1 MSKLS
6 SHDLSLIRLPVLSG
20 ILPIH
25 CGRRT
30 DLLMACQ
37 AWLDQKGNGAKR
49 AAGDDASKLTVFLL
63 LIESP
68 KTLLIQLSLQENK
81 IHWNIVTVLAQCR
94 PYRCLSWLAIMV
106 S

>member
-37 AWLDQKGNGAKR
+37 AWLDQKGNRAKR

-94 PYRCLSWLAIMV
+94 PYRCLSWFAIMV